1 MNLNEQIEALLE
13 RSRYIRAIGPTTED
27 FMRWRGFQD
36 VYVVNHPDFIRPV
49 LTRDYRHFSKRT
61 IDYRVL
67 AQVMGNGLV
76 TNDGP
81 GWVRQ
86 RTLMQ
91 PMFGNRRINAFD
103 GTINALTSSVM
114 DEWETRVGGGTVRI
128 DREMSRLTF
137 GIVGATLF
145 GSDIERHAGEVAEI
159 LEVANLNPLGNL

>member
-1 MNLNEQIEALLE
+1 MW
-13 RSRYIRAIGPTTED
+13 STT
-27 FMRWRGFQD
+27 
-36 VYVVNHPDFIRPV
+36 PDFIRPV
-49 LTRDYRHFSKRT
+49 LTQDYRHFSKRT

-86 RTLMQ
+86 RALMQ

-103 GTINALTSSVM
+103 GTINALASSVM
-114 DEWETRVGGGTVRI
+114 DEWETRVGGDPVRV

-137 GIVGATLF
+137 AIVGATPVRQRYRAACGRGGGDSRSGQPEPVRAASPDDPLF
-145 GSDIERHAGEVAEI
+145 LGPHAS
-159 LEVANLNPLGNL
+159 